1 MKKIKDVTRGV
12 MTAIALFCMSL
23 SAQAAEVVYKIV
35 EYNKTTQ
42 DFLLA
47 ASGMVPKNS
56 YADFENTYG
65 ATTGNRYNQIPRN
78 RNAVLYLNG
87 WQGCTIKS
95 ITLSM
100 CSNNTKGQVGMTV
113 KDGET
118 QLYKQAAVDFAS
130 PDWFGQWVSKDLNVY
145 VDIKKELNLPAIT
158 TDEASIVVQGGTKEG
173 SVYLDAITI
182 EYDEAAGTQLES
194 PLGWIYEKME
204 KKGKLNE
211 GDELMIYRNGCAATD
226 YDGMKKDHY
235 LDVVTIASTKDVTS
249 PDVLRFTLGKGESN
263 GFWTLTDQYG
273 RKLGATGKQTL
284 AWNEGSTQ
292 WAIDLGYEGATI
304 SNEKE
309 SSSTLRYNEPTSSYA
324 RFALYTSKS
333 LQLPFLYRKDKQKE
347 PELSRSITF
356 SETTVTAALEN
367 KHVVLAPT
375 VMPTTTTDKRMV
387 WSSSDERVATVNGGF
402 VTLLATGHTTITAKT
417 KDGGAEASVSLTVT
431 TASGIGHI
439 TAEAKKQA
447 TRKVLNGHNIVIV
460 TDNAAYGVDG
470 AKR

>member
-1 MKKIKDVTRGV
+1 M
-12 MTAIALFCMSL
+12 
-23 SAQAAEVVYKIV
+23 
-35 EYNKTTQ
+35 
-42 DFLLA
+42 
-47 ASGMVPKNS
+47 
-56 YADFENTYG
+56 
-65 ATTGNRYNQIPRN
+65 
-78 RNAVLYLNG
+78 
-87 WQGCTIKS
+87 
-95 ITLSM
+95 
-100 CSNNTKGQVGMTV
+100 
-113 KDGET
+113 
-118 QLYKQAAVDFAS
+118 
-130 PDWFGQWVSKDLNVY
+130 
-145 VDIKKELNLPAIT
+145 
-158 TDEASIVVQGGTKEG
+158 
-173 SVYLDAITI
+173 
-182 EYDEAAGTQLES
+182 
-194 PLGWIYEKME
+194 
-204 KKGKLNE
+204 
-211 GDELMIYRNGCAATD
+211 
-226 YDGMKKDHY
+226 
-235 LDVVTIASTKDVTS
+235 
-249 PDVLRFTLGKGESN
+249 LRFTLGKGESN

-273 RKLGATGKQTL
+273 RKLGAKGKQTL

-356 SETTVTAALEN
+356 SETTVTAAPEN